1 MLQLNE
7 DGPGEEPSED
17 DTLSSF
23 NEWALPAKE
32 FDGLWERFGLISL
45 SVQSVCF
52 NSVSDLVIACS
63 LLYEVGLKQRLLR
76 YAASALLFT
85 ERGVDPC
92 LVSWNR

>member
-1 MLQLNE
+1 MLQLSE

-45 SVQSVCF
+45 SVQTVFYC
-52 NSVSDLVIACS
+52 VSDIIISCS

>member
-1 MLQLNE
+1 MLQLSE

-32 FDGLWERFGLISL
+32 FDGLWERFGLRL
-45 SVQSVCF
+45 SVHSVCF
-52 NSVSDLVIACS
+52 GYVSDPASACS